1 MPRKKTS
8 ARPAKSSQERPF
20 EDYSP
25 GTDVSMGGLKE
36 AIVEALMEE
45 DIDTFKGC
53 VALILKKCGY
63 REITE
68 ETGLSRST
76 LYRMCEPGSNPTL
89 ENISK
94 VMSFINNRDDE
105 KKAA

>member
-8 ARPAKSSQERPF
+8 AKPVKSSQERPF
-20 EDYSP
+20 ENYSP
-25 GTDVSMGGLKE
+25 GTDVSMVGLKE
-36 AIVEALMEE
+36 AIVEALME
-45 DIDTFKGC
+45 DDVDTFKGC
-53 VALILKKCGY
+53 VALVLKKCGY
-63 REITE
+63 REIME

-94 VMSFINNRDDE
+94 VMSFINNRDE
-105 KKAA
+105 RKAA